1 MKKALKYI
9 LAIVATSLMIWSL
22 LDKENQDYKVYVQ
35 VVAVA
40 LFFFVMMR
48 LMDKMPSKNE
58 ESNKEN
64 NFKDKD
70 DNDNERVE

>member
-1 MKKALKYI
+1 MKYI
-9 LAIVATSLMIWSL
+9 LGIVATCLMIWSL
-22 LDKENQDYKVYVQ
+22 LDKENQEYKVYVQ

-58 ESNKEN
+58 ESNEDD
-64 NFKDKD
+64 NFKEKDEDDK
-70 DNDNERVE
+70 ERME

>member
-1 MKKALKYI
+1 MKYI
-9 LAIVATSLMIWSL
+9 LGIVATCLMIWSL
-22 LDKENQDYKVYVQ
+22 LDKENQEYKVYVQ

-58 ESNKEN
+58 ESNEDD
-64 NFKDKD
+64 NFKERDEDDK
-70 DNDNERVE
+70 ERME

>member
-1 MKKALKYI
+1 MKYI
-9 LAIVATSLMIWSL
+9 IGIIATCFMIWSL

-48 LMDKMPSKNE
+48 LMDKLPSKKE
-58 ESNKEN
+58 ESNKED
-64 NFKDKD
+64 NFKDNDKN
-70 DNDNERVE
+70 DNDRVE